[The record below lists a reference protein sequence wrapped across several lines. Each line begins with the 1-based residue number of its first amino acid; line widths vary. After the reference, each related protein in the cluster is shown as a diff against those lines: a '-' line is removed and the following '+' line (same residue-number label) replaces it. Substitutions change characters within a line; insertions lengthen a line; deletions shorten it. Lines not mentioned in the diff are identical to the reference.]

1 MSNFTK
7 QNSNIKY
14 RTLIVVTRKFNI
26 AFQTTI
32 IWTHIQ
38 TSFRILNLQNTWH
51 VQLRHSLLKSAF
63 LENTSNKPIQKPTQ
77 CLHHLQHENRKHKKT
92 TSSNI
97 QLITTS
103 RKGNH
108 EAIIWISCN
117 VLYEMAPSKAQQ
129 AVKISFLKSLVSQY
143 RIRANK
149 EKQITFWLRNVKW
162 NPKEHLLTI
171 FSSLKFEPTYQI
183 SKWSRKCD
191 SWKQAILF
199 NFKICISNAKLD
211 LQNEKL
217 KIWNPTFKICSF
229 RILIYC
235 WALKG
240 TKKFPIPIKNRS
252 GRSKIKINIRKLN
265 LHHFNF
271 E

>member
-38 TSFRILNLQNTWH
+38 TSFRIFNLQNTWH

-63 LENTSNKPIQKPTQ
+63 LENTSNKPIQEPTQ
-77 CLHHLQHENRKHKKT
+77 CLHHLQHENRKHKKK

-97 QLITTS
+97 QLMKTTS

-117 VLYEMAPSKAQQ
+117 VLYRMAPSKAQQ
-129 AVKISFLKSLVSQY
+129 AVKRSSLKSLVSQY
-143 RIRANK
+143 HIRANK
-149 EKQITFWLRNVKW
+149 DKQITFWLRNVKW
-162 NPKEHLLTI
+162 NPKEHLLII
-171 FSSLKFEPTYQI
+171 FSILKFEPTYQV

-191 SWKQAILF
+191 SWKQAIF
-199 NFKICISNAKLD
+199 FDFKICILNAKLD
-211 LQNEKL
+211 LQNEKF
-217 KIWNPTFKICSF
+217 KIWNPTFKIWSF
-229 RILIYC
+229 RILKFHVHFIVEF
-235 WALKG
+235 WKG
-240 TKKFPIPIKNRS
+240 PKNFPFWSRIDLEDR
-252 GRSKIKINIRKLN
+252 RSKLIL
-265 LHHFNF
+265 
-271 E
+271 ES